1 MGRVKPP
8 RYSLNIKKEFMKIKI
23 LKVTT
28 VKGQRAEVGDI
39 VDATEQDAQILVGL
53 GKAEETNDNVKNV
66 EPKENKAKGLK
77 GSSFKKLFKK

>member
-39 VDATEQDAQILVGL
+39 IDATEQDAQTLVGL

-66 EPKENKAKGLK
+66 EPKENKAKG
-77 GSSFKKLFKK
+77 FK